1 MRLPTRGQPLHSRS
15 LTIVLRVGEGG
26 KVHARG
32 DVIDLRKTS
41 FVPMPHGIQPA
52 GIIHHMILEAVVDA
66 ETRELELLETAQPF
80 VAVEPSRASKGE
92 CCRDPAPRLQALVGQ
107 RFGPGFSKELQKG
120 FGGAL
125 GCSHLLTLF
134 HLMASALPRG
144 IDLEQ
149 RLPEADRASRT
160 PGERFFRRA
169 LFVDG
174 HEPEEAGLHLAVQ
187 LTDFHAAPFAGA
199 REGLDHFARQDEV
212 RVLAALDM
220 TTVKLTEIVACERS
234 RTRDTLGTSGWQDR
248 SSWVEAFV
256 GRPIMPGLGTTLRQ
270 ALGEREEAKLLL
282 DSMVQL
288 APGFVQCT
296 PALTDHLITARAA
309 ARAEGRESP
318 AKPSAAGEALMLG
331 GGADSCYMWR
341 KGGPLLT
348 LRMGFEPEDRG
359 D

>member
-15 LTIVLRVGEGG
+15 LTVVLRRAENG

-66 ETRELELLETAQPF
+66 GTRELESLDTAQPF
-80 VAVEPSRASKGE
+80 VAVEPSAASKGE
-92 CCRDPAPRLQALVGQ
+92 CCRDPAPRLQALVGR
-107 RFGPGFSKELQKG
+107 RFGTGFSAELQKS

-134 HLMASALPRG
+134 HLLSSALPRG
-144 IDLEQ
+144 LDLEET
-149 RLPEADRASRT
+149 LTAAERATRA
-160 PGERFFRRA
+160 PGERFFRRSV
-169 LFVDG
+169 FVDG
-174 HEPEEAGLHLAVQ
+174 HEPAEAELHLAVQ

-199 REGLDHFARQDEV
+199 REGLDHFRRQDEV

-220 TTVKLTEIVACERS
+220 TNVKLTEIVACERS
-234 RTRDTLGTSGWQDR
+234 RTRETLGTSPWQDR
-248 SSWVEAFV
+248 SAWVEGFV
-256 GRPIMPGLGTTLRQ
+256 GRPIMPGLGTALRQ
-270 ALGEREEAKLLL
+270 ALGERAEAKLLL

-296 PALTDHLITARAA
+296 PALSDQLITRREAERAA
-309 ARAEGRESP
+309 GREPP
-318 AKPSAAGEALMLG
+318 ARPSAAGEALMLG

-341 KGGPLLT
+341 QGGPLLT
-348 LRMGFEPEDRG
+348 LRMGFEG